1 MISEAD
7 QVVIDEMI
15 TRERTMKERQK
26 IIEDMTHKR
35 RVFKRRLVIA
45 CAALVT
51 PFLTILYNV
60 FMQYE
65 HWPMMGDC

>member
-15 TRERTMKERQK
+15 TRERTMKKRQK

-45 CAALVT
+45 CAAVVT
-51 PFLTILYNV
+51 PF
-60 FMQYE
+60 
-65 HWPMMGDC
+65 

>member
-35 RVFKRRLVIA
+35 RVFKR
-45 CAALVT
+45 
-51 PFLTILYNV
+51 
-60 FMQYE
+60 
-65 HWPMMGDC
+65 